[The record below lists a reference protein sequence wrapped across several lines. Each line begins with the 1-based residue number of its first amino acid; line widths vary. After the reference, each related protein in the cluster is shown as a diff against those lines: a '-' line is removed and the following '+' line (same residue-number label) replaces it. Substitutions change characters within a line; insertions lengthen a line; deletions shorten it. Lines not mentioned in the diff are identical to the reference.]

1 MRAVRYIPIIMGLL
15 LTACSPKVMQP
26 QPLPVEAHRDT
37 ITVVKEVVRDSIIH
51 HYTEKKDS
59 SSFRQNGDTVTIE
72 RWHWERDYRYE
83 KILQAKI
90 DSLSQVKA
98 DSIPYPVPV
107 EVPVPAELTRW
118 QKAMMNLGG
127 AALYLIILGVGYI
140 IVRLLLKF
148 K

>member
-1 MRAVRYIPIIMGLL
+1 
-15 LTACSPKVMQP
+15 MQP
-26 QPLPVEAHRDT
+26 QPLPVEAHHDT
-37 ITVVKEVVRDSIIH
+37 ITVVKEVVRDSIVN
-51 HYTEKKDS
+51 HYIEKKDS

-127 AALYLIILGVGYI
+127 AALYLIILAVGYV
-140 IVRLLLKF
+140 IVRILLKF